1 MSRIFALVLASVVL
15 LFTFLVTPLWNR
27 AGASSSGLRESRTG
41 ILASRA
47 LTDAY
52 IEALC
57 RPPYDTETVR
67 WDSRPFE
74 KSELVTTL
82 SSTAEGEIVRET
94 RSLYFEVLRR
104 VPTNED
110 CIAVRDSVDR
120 GLEIEETT
128 RRFAASPEVRRVAK
142 VRQIFIKTFGR
153 DPRGWDDSSLRRW
166 VDSVFTLAEIKSRL
180 GA

>member
-41 ILASRA
+41 IRASRA

-110 CIAVRDSVDR
+110 CIAV
-120 GLEIEETT
+120 
-128 RRFAASPEVRRVAK
+128 
-142 VRQIFIKTFGR
+142 
-153 DPRGWDDSSLRRW
+153 
-166 VDSVFTLAEIKSRL
+166 
-180 GA
+180 

>member
-1 MSRIFALVLASVVL
+1 MARPEFARTSSLSRTFALVLASVVL
-15 LFTFLVTPLWNR
+15 LLTFLVASLWNG
-27 AGASSSGLRESRTG
+27 AGAPSSGLRESRTR
-41 ILASRA
+41 IRASGA

-52 IEALC
+52 IETLC

-74 KSELVTTL
+74 KSELIATL

-110 CIAVRDSVDR
+110 CVAVRDWVDR
-120 GLEIEETT
+120 GLDIE
-128 RRFAASPEVRRVAK
+128 A
-142 VRQIFIKTFGR
+142 
-153 DPRGWDDSSLRRW
+153 
-166 VDSVFTLAEIKSRL
+166 
-180 GA
+180 